1 METDHNVPQG
11 TVLGPLVFLLYVN
24 DFREKIQGNFNL
36 IQLADDTSFH
46 FSRNNVSE
54 LEKRVSEILEK
65 MDNYLKQN
73 KLTIKT
79 VKTELLCVSKENQN
93 FDPIVFRGQE
103 VKPQSHCRYF
113 GIMIDF
119 LLNLHVQLNKVLSQ
133 PLDPYTSYVIS
144 YL

>member
-1 METDHNVPQG
+1 
-11 TVLGPLVFLLYVN
+11 
-24 DFREKIQGNFNL
+24 
-36 IQLADDTSFH
+36 
-46 FSRNNVSE
+46 
-54 LEKRVSEILEK
+54 

-113 GIMIDF
+113 GIMID
-119 LLNLHVQLNKVLSQ
+119 S
-133 PLDPYTSYVIS
+133 
-144 YL
+144 